1 MFLKANKA
9 LGQHFLRDENIA
21 KRIVDEF
28 IAQLPAIKVLEI
40 GPGQGVLTKYL
51 LQQQV
56 DLSCVELDKRMS
68 DYLEQT
74 YPELKGKIINEDFL
88 QLQIEKYFPDVPA
101 ESPERDSAEDKPQSP
116 LRETLRGHSSLK
128 ETSTEQFSIIGN
140 DVSAESPERD
150 SAEGKQQS
158 PLRETLRGHKE
169 TITEQLSIIGN
180 FPYNISSQILF
191 KVLAHKEKIPLLVGM
206 FQKEV
211 AKRICTIH
219 GNKEYGILS
228 VLVQA
233 FYSAEYLF
241 DVDENA
247 FSPPPKV
254 KSGVIRLK
262 RKQQDSGIKNE
273 EYFFKLV
280 KAAFNQRRKTLRN
293 ALSGFVNDKEKLSRE
308 IFSKRA
314 EQLSVQDFILL
325 SNQLQQ

>member
-1 MFLKANKA
+1 MFLKANKS

-21 KRIVDEF
+21 KQIVETF
-28 IAQLPAIKVLEI
+28 TSQLSGEKVLEI

-51 LQQQV
+51 LQQPV
-56 DLSCVELDKRMS
+56 KLSCVELDKRMS

-74 YPELKGKIINEDFL
+74 YPLLNGKIIREDFL
-88 QLQIEKYFPDVPA
+88 AMDL
-101 ESPERDSAEDKPQSP
+101 ERVFAQP
-116 LRETLRGHSSLK
+116 
-128 ETSTEQFSIIGN
+128 FS
-140 DVSAESPERD
+140 V
-150 SAEGKQQS
+150 
-158 PLRETLRGHKE
+158 
-169 TITEQLSIIGN
+169 IGN

-211 AKRICTIH
+211 AKRICTQH

-233 FYSAEYLF
+233 FYAAEYLF

-247 FSPPPKV
+247 FAPPPKV

-273 EYFFKLV
+273 VYFFKLV

-293 ALSGFVNDKEKLSRE
+293 ALSGFVNDKAKRSEKV
-308 IFSKRA
+308 FDKRA